1 MSDLHRPPTVNPDR
15 IRQRLQAFAR
25 IGYQP
30 DGSVTR
36 LAFTRADLQAREL
49 LIHNLSSLGLDV
61 RIDPFG
67 NVFGEWPGVDP
78 TVAPVLTGSHLDTVP
93 SGGRFDGSLG
103 VVAALEAV
111 SVLDDAGIELPRS
124 VQIVSFSCEESSRF
138 GVGTLGSALIAGG
151 MSPTEA
157 LNLEDSDGVSIA
169 EALTAAGFDPDTLDS
184 TRRQTG
190 DFRAFVE
197 LHIEQ
202 GRVLEEAEQSVGIVA
217 SIAAPTRFRVEVSG
231 RPDHSG
237 ATPMHL
243 RNDALTG
250 AAEMILLIERAARES
265 DSSVGTVGT
274 LRVIPNAMNVVP
286 GRVVFD
292 VDLRGGDKEDKQQVV
307 DRVDAG
313 VDEIATRRGLAVTRQ
328 VLTHQDPVAMSPEIV
343 EMLVQ
348 HSAARGT
355 GHRRMLS
362 GAGHDAMQ
370 MARICPAG
378 MVLVPSSQGISHARE
393 EWTDPEL
400 AVPGIQAL
408 VDTVIELAAS

>member
-1 MSDLHRPPTVNPDR
+1 MNALPAIPTVDPDR

-30 DGSVTR
+30 DGSITR
-36 LAFTRADLQAREL
+36 LAFSRADLQAREL
-49 LIHNLSSLGLDV
+49 LIHYLTSLGLDV

-67 NVFGEWPGVDP
+67 NIFGGRAGTNSEL
-78 TVAPVLTGSHLDTVP
+78 APVLAGSHLDTVP
-93 SGGRFDGSLG
+93 NGGRFDGSLG

-111 SVLDDAGIELPRS
+111 SVLEEAGIDLPRGIQ
-124 VQIVSFSCEESSRF
+124 VVSFSCEESSRF
-138 GVGTLGSALIAGG
+138 GVGTLGSALVAGVVE
-151 MSPTEA
+151 PDAA
-157 LNLEDSDGVSIA
+157 LALEDSEGVSVSQ
-169 EALTAAGFDPDTLDS
+169 ALRGAGFDSNQLHAA
-184 TRRQTG
+184 RRQPG

-202 GRVLEEAEQSVGIVA
+202 GRLLEEEDKSVGIVE
-217 SIAAPTRFRVEVSG
+217 SIAAPIRFRIEVVG

-243 RNDALTG
+243 RHDALTG
-250 AAEMILLIERAARES
+250 AAEIILLIEREAQGS

-274 LRVIPNAMNVVP
+274 IRVIPNAMNVVP
-286 GRVVFD
+286 GRAIFD
-292 VDLRGGDKEDKQQVV
+292 VDLRGGDAQ
-307 DRVDAG
+307 DRQRTLDRIDAG
-313 VDEIATRRGLAVTRQ
+313 IEEVSQRRSLEITRRELTR
-328 VLTHQDPVAMSPEIV
+328 LDPVAMHHEIV
-343 EMLVQ
+343 DLLAKHCDE
-348 HSAARGT
+348 RGI
-355 GHRRMLS
+355 GHRLMLS

-370 MARICPAG
+370 IARICPAG
-378 MVLVPSSQGISHARE
+378 MVLVPSSRGISHARE